1 MSNVARTFR
10 TSGEIFAQQMDI
22 SRLSEKLKDLID
34 IVSPYMQQA
43 K

>member
-1 MSNVARTFR
+1 MLRR

-34 IVSPYMQQA
+34 IVSLKHA
-43 K
+43 IRSF

>member
-1 MSNVARTFR
+1 MDKRVRQCR

-34 IVSPYMQQA
+34 IVSQQA